1 MPRVEM
7 ADILRR
13 MGLGL
18 KFLRRR
24 RLGSIGKRF
33 APPTPV
39 RSRGFP
45 AGMPDPMF
53 AFKTDKELKE
63 HPRYREAKAG
73 STDAAIKLVYDLA
86 IPLVKEVAQKFLP
99 QLIYVAPH
107 AVEATG
113 DNAIPQV
120 LATALAV
127 FTKGTVDNS
136 IVQATKVF
144 HTGADP
150 MERMNLRPAFDGD
163 VGEGEQYVLVDD
175 VSTMGGTLAELS
187 NYIQLRGGNVVGVVV
202 IVNASRSGRLYPVQK
217 TVRLMER
224 RFGNEIREI
233 FGIEPNAL
241 TADEANYLVGF
252 RSADEI
258 RGRSAKARE
267 ETNLRL
273 RAKGVLPTEG
283 KEVRLTLLQRFRR
296 AQAER
301 VKGRVRK
308 SL

>member
-1 MPRVEM
+1 
-7 ADILRR
+7 
-13 MGLGL
+13 
-18 KFLRRR
+18 
-24 RLGSIGKRF
+24 
-33 APPTPV
+33 
-39 RSRGFP
+39 
-45 AGMPDPMF
+45 
-53 AFKTDKELKE
+53 
-63 HPRYREAKAG
+63 
-73 STDAAIKLVYDLA
+73 
-86 IPLVKEVAQKFLP
+86 
-99 QLIYVAPH
+99 
-107 AVEATG
+107 
-113 DNAIPQV
+113 
-120 LATALAV
+120 
-127 FTKGTVDNS
+127 
-136 IVQATKVF
+136 
-144 HTGADP
+144 
-150 MERMNLRPAFDGD
+150 
-163 VGEGEQYVLVDD
+163 
-175 VSTMGGTLAELS
+175 MGGTLAELS